1 MSDSEEQVFLTL
13 RQSSFGNS
21 SVPTTATDFC
31 AVVACYESLNFKAV
45 YQAIIYGCKIYLLFF
60 QKKSFKFLKK

>member
-13 RQSSFGNS
+13 RQSSFENS

-31 AVVACYESLNFKAV
+31 VMVTCYRSLNFKAV
-45 YQAIIYGCKIYLLFF
+45 LGHYLWPQNLPIIFSEEIVQIFEK
-60 QKKSFKFLKK
+60 